1 MGVAEVALRREL
13 VALEKHQRKGNC
25 EVQKH
30 TEHHIP
36 AGQIGEHTQQE
47 GDEQQLDVICTGVV
61 ALPPDLK
68 QGGGAGHHH
77 GVPAPEQE

>member
-1 MGVAEVALRREL
+1 MPANSTEIKKKEREQTAERHL
-13 VALEKHQRKGNC
+13 LEYTRQ
-25 EVQKH
+25 
-30 TEHHIP
+30 
-36 AGQIGEHTQQE
+36 

-61 ALPPDLK
+61 AFPPDLK